1 MRKIREIKH
10 RNSLHKDHASLAE
23 ILIKKLKKVQEQRAK
38 RAKNNP
44 RKKRNE
50 PPMQSTNHQTDHV
63 TDQDHHT
70 TSIGDNTISYTATS
84 NQVKLEIQ
92 PETYEE
98 SITWD
103 EYCQFF
109 DSSLSSISSLED
121 DHVTAL

>member
-1 MRKIREIKH
+1 MRKMREMKH

-23 ILIKKLKKVQEQRAK
+23 ILIKKLKKVQEQRAQRK
-38 RAKNNP
+38 STKNNL
-44 RKKRNE
+44 RKGD
-50 PPMQSTNHQTDHV
+50 PSTQSIYDNHQ
-63 TDQDHHT
+63 T
-70 TSIGDNTISYTATS
+70 TSIGENTISYAASS

-92 PETYEE
+92 PETYED

-109 DSSLSSISSLED
+109 DSSLSSISSLDD

>member
-23 ILIKKLKKVQEQRAK
+23 ILIKKLKKVQEQRAQRK
-38 RAKNNP
+38 FTKTHENNLCKGQATQDP
-44 RKKRNE
+44 ST
-50 PPMQSTNHQTDHV
+50 QSNYDNHQ
-63 TDQDHHT
+63 T
-70 TSIGDNTISYTATS
+70 TSIGDNTISYAASS

-92 PETYEE
+92 PETYED

-109 DSSLSSISSLED
+109 DSSLSSISSIDD

>member
-1 MRKIREIKH
+1 MRKIREMKH

-23 ILIKKLKKVQEQRAK
+23 ILIKKLKKVQEQRAQRK
-38 RAKNNP
+38 STKNNL
-44 RKKRNE
+44 RKGDLST
-50 PPMQSTNHQTDHV
+50 QSIYDNHQ
-63 TDQDHHT
+63 T
-70 TSIGDNTISYTATS
+70 TSIGENTISYAASS

-92 PETYEE
+92 PETYED

-109 DSSLSSISSLED
+109 DSSLSSISSLDD

>member
-23 ILIKKLKKVQEQRAK
+23 ILIKKLKKVQEQRAQRK
-38 RAKNNP
+38 TTKIHENNL
-44 RKKRNE
+44 RNGD
-50 PPMQSTNHQTDHV
+50 PATQSNYDNHQ
-63 TDQDHHT
+63 T
-70 TSIGDNTISYTATS
+70 TSIGENTISFAASS

-92 PETYEE
+92 PETYED

-109 DSSLSSISSLED
+109 DSSLSSISSLDD